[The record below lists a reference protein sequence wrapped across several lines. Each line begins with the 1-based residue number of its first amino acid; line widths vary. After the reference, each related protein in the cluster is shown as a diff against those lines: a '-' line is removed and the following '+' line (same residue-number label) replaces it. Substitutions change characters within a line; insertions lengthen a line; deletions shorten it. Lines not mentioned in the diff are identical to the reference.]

1 MNNCGMLASGRFFR
15 RLTVPR
21 TAAVAAHELLLARSY
36 LRTTGRELAP
46 GLDEAALA
54 GADAAAR
61 VDDILWN
68 ADWVLL
74 SHGTEPSP
82 VMNYGNRAAMELFE
96 LDWDRLTAMESRY
109 TAPPDLVEERA
120 DLLRRAREAGFVD
133 NYRGT
138 RVSATGKRFVIERA
152 TLWEVHRPGSG
163 ERLGQAVVFPR
174 PATTGRY

>member
-1 MNNCGMLASGRFFR
+1 MLARGRLAR
-15 RLTVPR
+15 RLTTW
-21 TAAVAAHELLLARSY
+21 TAGVAAHELLLARTH

-54 GADAAAR
+54 GADAATRAHEL
-61 VDDILWN
+61 LWN

-82 VMNYGNRAAMELFE
+82 VLNYGNRAAMELFE
-96 LDWDRLTAMESRY
+96 LDWDRLTALESRY

-120 DLLRRAREAGFVD
+120 DVLRRVREAGFVD
-133 NYRGT
+133 DYRGT
-138 RVSATGKRFVIERA
+138 RVSATGKRFVIERV

-163 ERLGQAVVFPR
+163 ERLGMAAAFPR
-174 PATTGRY
+174 PAGT